1 MVFLFETVKLLER
14 QLKEVEQW
22 HEELPQDDS
31 SESADFPSLV
41 STQHQ
46 VNFELWHQ
54 EDLARDP
61 DVSDSKIAG
70 VKRAIDVLNQR
81 RNDLIEQLDQF
92 LVNVLSR
99 ENVNTTDQTE
109 LNSETPGGMIDRLS
123 INAIKIYHMNEE
135 IQREDA
141 AESHRKKCF
150 GKRSVLQE
158 QREDLRQCLDKLL
171 VDLSTGKKRLKV
183 YQQMKMYNDESL
195 NPVLYC
201 KGESEST
208 GDEMGLK

>member
-61 DVSDSKIAG
+61 DVSDSKIAE

-109 LNSETPGGMIDRLS
+109 LNSETPGSMIDRLS
-123 INAIKIYHMNEE
+123 INALKIYHMNEE
-135 IQREDA
+135 IQREDV
-141 AESHRKKCF
+141 AENHRKKCF
-150 GKRSVLQE
+150 GKLSVLQE

-171 VDLSTGKKRLKV
+171 VDLSIGKKRLKV

-195 NPVLYC
+195 NPVLYW
-201 KGESEST
+201 KGESE
-208 GDEMGLK
+208 

>member
-1 MVFLFETVKLLER
+1 MVFLFETVKLMER

-109 LNSETPGGMIDRLS
+109 LNSETPGSMIDRLS
-123 INAIKIYHMNEE
+123 INALKIYHMNEE
-135 IQREDA
+135 IQREDV

-150 GKRSVLQE
+150 GKLSVLQE

-195 NPVLYC
+195 NPVLYW
-201 KGESEST
+201 KDESE
-208 GDEMGLK
+208 

>member
-22 HEELPQDDS
+22 HEELPQEDS

-109 LNSETPGGMIDRLS
+109 LNSETPGSMIDRLS
-123 INAIKIYHMNEE
+123 INALKIYHMNEE
-135 IQREDA
+135 IQREDV

-150 GKRSVLQE
+150 GKLSVLQE

-171 VDLSTGKKRLKV
+171 VDLSAGKKRLKV

-195 NPVLYC
+195 NPVLYW
-201 KGESEST
+201 KGESE
-208 GDEMGLK
+208 

>member
-14 QLKEVEQW
+14 QQKEVEQW

-109 LNSETPGGMIDRLS
+109 LNSETPGSMIDRLS
-123 INAIKIYHMNEE
+123 INALKIYHMNEE
-135 IQREDA
+135 IQREDV
-141 AESHRKKCF
+141 AEIHRKKCF
-150 GKRSVLQE
+150 GKLSVLQE

-195 NPVLYC
+195 NPVLYW
-201 KGESEST
+201 KGESE
-208 GDEMGLK
+208 

>member
-1 MVFLFETVKLLER
+1 MVFMFDTEKILEQ

-22 HEELPQDDS
+22 HEELPQES
-31 SESADFPSLV
+31 FSESVDFPALV

-61 DVSDSKIAG
+61 KVSDTKIAA

-92 LVNVLSR
+92 LVNVMGSKKVKNSADL
-99 ENVNTTDQTE
+99 E
-109 LNSETPGGMIDRLS
+109 LNSETPGSIIDRLS
-123 INAIKIYHMNEE
+123 INALKIFHMDEE

-141 AESHRKKCF
+141 AESHRIKCSV
-150 GKRSVLQE
+150 KLTVLQE
-158 QREDLRQCLDKLL
+158 QRQDWGN
-171 VDLSTGKKRLKV
+171 V
-183 YQQMKMYNDESL
+183 SL
-195 NPVLYC
+195 NCL
-201 KGESEST
+201 
-208 GDEMGLK
+208 LI